1 MVTKVAS
8 KRKTNRIRYPEFE
21 EWAKDTDDP
30 QWKDIM
36 VNASQGKFPRNF
48 TVANNT
54 LVHKR
59 GTRHP
64 VTLELEGGTSCSDV
78 IQFFRNAGVLSTT
91 DRERMYQDM
100 EQYKTEIQAEGTSWS
115 EIKNKQHKEMLLS
128 TYVKVLITQYTLTE
142 GEVMQLRE
150 TLALGMAL
158 GELAGV
164 ILVDGRITEIGK
176 LHFDLA
182 TRRFS
187 LGHCHTKKKRQD
199 SSHRTERRTETI
211 EDLPKEGLVELWR
224 KYLDAVHQKVRGS
237 W

>member
-1 MVTKVAS
+1 MATKAGS
-8 KRKTNRIRYPEFE
+8 KRKTNRIRYPAFE
-21 EWAKDTDDP
+21 DWAKEMEDP
-30 QWKDIM
+30 QWKDIFT
-36 VNASQGKFPRNF
+36 NAAQSKFPRNF

-64 VTLELEGGTSCSDV
+64 VTLELEGGTTANDV

-91 DRERMYQDM
+91 DRDRMFADM
-100 EQYKTEIQAEGTSWS
+100 EQYKTEVQTEGTIWS
-115 EIKNKQHKEMLLS
+115 EIKNKQHKEMLLGA
-128 TYVKVLITQYTLTE
+128 YVKILSTEHTLVE
-142 GEVMQLRE
+142 PEIAQLRE

-158 GELAGV
+158 GELVGV
-164 ILVDGRITEIGK
+164 VLVDGRITEIGK
-176 LHFDLA
+176 LHFDPEA
-182 TRRFS
+182 RQFS

-211 EDLPKEGLVELWR
+211 EEVPKEGLVELWR
-224 KYLDAVHQKVRGS
+224 KYIDAVHQKVKGS